1 MLLFDNYI
9 KINSIIKINE
19 KYPFRIANQEKYTSS
34 EKLVCFQLAGFIAGS
49 VLNKLILTLQM
60 LNNLLILNYYNISL

>member
-19 KYPFRIANQEKYTSS
+19 NILLELQIRKKYTSS

-49 VLNKLILTLQM
+49 VLNKLILTL
-60 LNNLLILNYYNISL
+60 